1 MDDNK
6 IILTQDGYT
15 ELLREIE
22 NRKTIVRNEIADEI
36 EKAREQGDLSENA
49 SYKVA
54 MEKKEFNENK
64 ITDLEEMLKTS
75 VIEDGKDCKTGAVC
89 MGSNVKVKYEANGIE
104 KEFSIVGE
112 NESDPITGKISVRSE
127 LGKNLLGHKN
137 KDEVTF
143 TSPAGQIIKLKI
155 IEVK

>member
-6 IILTQDGYT
+6 IILTKEGYD
-15 ELLREIE
+15 ELLRDIE
-22 NRKTIVRNEIADEI
+22 NRKTIIRSEIADEI

-75 VIEDGKDCKTGAVC
+75 VIEDGKGGKTGAIC
-89 MGSNVKVKYEANGIE
+89 MGSKVKVKYDSNGME
-104 KEFSIVGE
+104 KDFSIVGE
-112 NESDPITGKISVRSE
+112 NESDPVTGKISVRSE

-137 KDEVTF
+137 MDEVSF

>member
-6 IILTQDGYT
+6 IILTKEGYD
-15 ELLREIE
+15 ELIKEIE
-22 NRKTIVRNEIADEI
+22 NRKTVVRTEIADEI

-64 ITDLEEMLKTS
+64 ITDLENMLKTS
-75 VIEDGKDCKTGAVC
+75 VIEDGKDCKVGVIC
-89 MGSNVKVKYEANGIE
+89 MGSVVKVKYESNAME

-112 NESDPITGKISVRSE
+112 NQSDPISGKISVKSE
-127 LGKNLLGHKN
+127 LGKTLLGHKN
-137 KDEVTF
+137 KDEVEF
-143 TSPAGQIIKLKI
+143 TSPAGQLIKLKI